1 MTDKEIQELLYAAP
15 CAEFAETI
23 RKISDKDKA
32 RLRALA
38 KYQGVPLGQ
47 RFLEKLHFAD
57 GVKAGTFA
65 HDLAERAL
73 LLSEDP
79 ADFADVAGTLDM
91 TCALLP
97 HVPADRFQENG
108 LSLPI
113 CGVAGMAADMIR
125 PMYRKYTPI
134 RDRKSREDIGGYLFY
149 AVICLALAGLVLL
162 HPASVSFFAGE
173 WLYKALVALGSII
186 TVAMIFI
193 TGLVG
198 AIIFM
203 VVYAGVMSFLDGLLP
218 LGLLVRIILA
228 LIPAAGSVALFVN
241 FSKGRKRKAAYQKAK
256 TAGADLLEDAE
267 DALGYFE
274 LCLSRLEAYHKWL
287 EAYDAVEYEKA
298 EKALQY
304 YRSARDWAKK
314 FVKAFDNGF

>member
-15 CAEFAETI
+15 CTEFAETI
-23 RKISDKDKA
+23 RKISETDKA

-47 RFLEKLHFAD
+47 RFVEKLHFAD
-57 GVKAGTFA
+57 GVKAGSFA

-79 ADFADVAGTLDM
+79 ADFAEIAGTLDC

-97 HVPADRFQENG
+97 HIPNDRFKENN

-113 CGVAGMAADMIR
+113 CGVAGMAADLLR
-125 PMYRKYTPI
+125 PMYQKYSRI
-134 RDRKSREDIGGYLFY
+134 RAYSGDKSTGSYLLFGM
-149 AVICLALAGLVLL
+149 ICLVLAGLVLL
-162 HPASVSFFAGE
+162 HPASSAFFAGE
-173 WLYKALVALGSII
+173 WLYKGLVILGSII

-198 AIIFM
+198 AIVFM

-241 FSKGRKRKAAYQKAK
+241 FNKGRKRQAVYKRARAAA
-256 TAGADLLEDAE
+256 AGLVEDAE
-267 DALGYFE
+267 EAQEYFA
-274 LCLSRLEAYHKWL
+274 LCLVRLEAYHKWL
-287 EAYDAVEYEKA
+287 ADCDAVEYEKA

-314 FVKAFDNGF
+314 FVRAFDNGF